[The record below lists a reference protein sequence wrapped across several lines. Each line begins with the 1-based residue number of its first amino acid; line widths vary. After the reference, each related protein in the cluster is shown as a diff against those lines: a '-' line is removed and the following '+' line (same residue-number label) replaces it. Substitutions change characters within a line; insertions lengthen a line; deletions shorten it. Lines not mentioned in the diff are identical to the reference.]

1 MEARMSD
8 QPYRQQRGML
18 DRIKDATGIYGLGF
32 ERESFLGFILPWI
45 IVIVVGGI
53 GGLLIWRWL

>member
-1 MEARMSD
+1 MSD